1 MTQEHAGYHVTAES
15 ENIDKMARWDI
26 VDLLVT

>member
-1 MTQEHAGYHVTAES
+1 MTQEHAGYHRHRES